1 MIKYRFMRNRKS
13 KIKNPQDIQD
23 EIFRKMSADR
33 KIELGAQLWLLAK
46 ELIDEKLYY
55 ETESRTKSSKSK
67 ISISKYR

>member
-1 MIKYRFMRNRKS
+1 MRNRKS